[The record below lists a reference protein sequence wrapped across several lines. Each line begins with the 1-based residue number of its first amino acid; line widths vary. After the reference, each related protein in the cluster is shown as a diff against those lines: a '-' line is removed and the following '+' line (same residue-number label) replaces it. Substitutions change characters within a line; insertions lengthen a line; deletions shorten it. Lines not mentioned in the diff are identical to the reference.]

1 MKAGILTGVDQLHV
15 EEVETPKINSSEI
28 LLKVKAAAICG
39 TDIRILRGKK
49 TKGVRYPSIIGHE
62 FSGEVVDLG
71 KDVSGFKVGDRV
83 CVDPV
88 LPCGTCYY
96 CKNGMENICQNRV
109 AIGYEYDG
117 CFAEFVR
124 IPKDFILKGNVQK
137 LPNSA
142 SWISGALAEPLS
154 CVINGQRKLDIKPG
168 DTVVIIGAGPIGLMH
183 TMLAKASGAKSI
195 IVSEPTESRREV
207 SREYGAT
214 ILVDPIRQSL
224 KESVYKETNGIGADI
239 VIMAIGNPKIA
250 NEALTIGRKGARI
263 SFFAGF
269 SKGDLPEMDV
279 NLIHYNELVLVGA
292 SSLQRRDMETAL
304 KLIEAGS
311 VDLEKMATHKFSL
324 DEIIKA
330 FDTAESGQAVKVVF
344 EV

>member
-1 MKAGILTGVDQLHV
+1 
-15 EEVETPKINSSEI
+15 
-28 LLKVKAAAICG
+28 
-39 TDIRILRGKK
+39 
-49 TKGVRYPSIIGHE
+49 
-62 FSGEVVDLG
+62 
-71 KDVSGFKVGDRV
+71 
-83 CVDPV
+83 
-88 LPCGTCYY
+88 
-96 CKNGMENICQNRV
+96 
-109 AIGYEYDG
+109 
-117 CFAEFVR
+117 
-124 IPKDFILKGNVQK
+124 
-137 LPNSA
+137 
-142 SWISGALAEPLS
+142 
-154 CVINGQRKLDIKPG
+154 
-168 DTVVIIGAGPIGLMH
+168 
-183 TMLAKASGAKSI
+183 
-195 IVSEPTESRREV
+195 
-207 SREYGAT
+207 
-214 ILVDPIRQSL
+214 
-224 KESVYKETNGIGADI
+224 
-239 VIMAIGNPKIA
+239 MAIGNPKIA